1 MRKLILRFYL
11 TVRKPRNFLKIVFT
25 FIATSLT
32 LHWLRGYDA
41 DWGSTNLILSIDAT
55 IASTVM
61 LMVQEEG
68 AEMQQR
74 MLAALVSM
82 AESQRDMLTD
92 HATLLRSLRDGDARI
107 LQTLTEAKEE

>member
-1 MRKLILRFYL
+1 
-11 TVRKPRNFLKIVFT
+11 
-25 FIATSLT
+25 
-32 LHWLRGYDA
+32 
-41 DWGSTNLILSIDAT
+41 
-55 IASTVM
+55 M

-82 AESQRDMLTD
+82 AESQRDMLVD